1 MCCYFESEALIS
13 GKSKYVSMDN
23 YSYSRISGYFICARK
38 FWYQYIAKIKGDRK
52 IFSNDALILGQSC
65 HCCAQEGVEKGIE
78 FYEKQFNKLNS
89 NHVNEELKL
98 RIVGKPLYEMF
109 GSHQHEVKITS
120 DDGYV
125 GYIDDYDPETCTV
138 SDFKYSNSI
147 EHYLQSPQIH
157 LYKYFG
163 EQNGLK
169 IDHLQYVFIPKI
181 AIRQKKTETIEQFRD
196 RIFNTLSEKEIQI
209 IPVEYDEE
217 KVKRFLLQKDLVF
230 EIANNH
236 PDEIDFYKC
245 DEKRRFCRTC
255 EYLSICEMQ
264 KYNDDV
270 YDEHIDFEGNEK
282 YLSYLED
289 AEDERLQKLNQMV

>member
-1 MCCYFESEALIS
+1 MICIVCVDNANGMMFNHRRQSRDNALI
-13 GKSKYVSMDN
+13 DN
-23 YSYSRISGYFICARK
+23 VISLAESARLFMSEYS
-38 FWYQYIAKIKGDRK
+38 AK
-52 IFSNDALILGQSC
+52 L
-65 HCCAQEGVEKGIE
+65 
-78 FYEKQFNKLNS
+78 
-89 NHVNEELKL
+89 
-98 RIVGKPLYEMF
+98 F
-109 GSHQHEVKITS
+109 G
-120 DDGYV
+120 
-125 GYIDDYDPETCTV
+125 
-138 SDFKYSNSI
+138 
-147 EHYLQSPQIH
+147 
-157 LYKYFG
+157 
-163 EQNGLK
+163 
-169 IDHLQYVFIPKI
+169 
-181 AIRQKKTETIEQFRD
+181 
-196 RIFNTLSEKEIQI
+196 EKEIQI